1 MNICI
6 YCIFIIYNYSIY
18 IYISGERSSHN
29 GMKSQTFWGWWIVT
43 PVESAKMIL
52 FNPGDSNHGQKSPN
66 KPFPV
71 SQEQNQTLL
80 DFIYA
85 TLEPTNI
92 HKLNLRFCFTSL
104 FGSDVIVFLWC
115 MCVCESF
122 QKLHSFT
129 SACIWLCIRACV
141 TPKTTTFSGTEIHVV
156 RGPNFPYEFGVC
168 GIHPSLARHISI
180 YIFILN

>member
-1 MNICI
+1 
-6 YCIFIIYNYSIY
+6 
-18 IYISGERSSHN
+18 
-29 GMKSQTFWGWWIVT
+29 
-43 PVESAKMIL
+43 MIL

-92 HKLNLRFCFTSL
+92 HKLNLRFCFTCL

-115 MCVCESF
+115 VYVRVGKNCIPPHLPAYGCV
-122 QKLHSFT
+122 
-129 SACIWLCIRACV
+129 
-141 TPKTTTFSGTEIHVV
+141 
-156 RGPNFPYEFGVC
+156 
-168 GIHPSLARHISI
+168 
-180 YIFILN
+180 